1 MFTRRIGQLSRGAGL
16 AVRSRVSAVGLLA
29 ALALF
34 GISPAAFAK
43 ARSFRYYPQDLD
55 MELPGRAE
63 ADLRLGWSGGAAQP
77 HLVAPDI
84 QLDLGLSRTLEV
96 GLDVQA
102 GTLARGDG
110 WTFTD
115 FAWLSAKHLLLDRR
129 ARTRAVAIGIQHGP
143 RLGQGLLPDAL
154 GYQGV
159 VLASLRSP
167 EAMVVFSLGAYGDP
181 RDRLEA
187 ARSLGWFSAVD
198 ATVGITDPWALEAQV
213 SGGNWG
219 STGWSAATSLGAARG
234 IGAHVLRLGA
244 TGTADRVGFSA
255 GFYVG
260 GGFRTSLR

>member
-1 MFTRRIGQLSRGAGL
+1 MFTWPNGQLSRGGGPA
-16 AVRSRVSAVGLLA
+16 AHSRLSAIGLLA
-29 ALALF
+29 TFALF
-34 GISPAAFAK
+34 GLSPAAFAK

-84 QLDLGLSRTLEV
+84 QLDLGLSRTLEI

-115 FAWLSAKHLLLDRR
+115 FAWISAKHLLLDRR
-129 ARTRAVAIGIQHGP
+129 ARARAVAVGIQHGP

-159 VLASLRSP
+159 VLASLRWP
-167 EAMVVFSLGAYGDP
+167 DAMFVLALGAYRDP
-181 RDRLEA
+181 RANPAVPRA
-187 ARSLGWFSAVD
+187 LGWFGSVD
-198 ATVGITDPWALEAQV
+198 ATASISSDWGIEGQL
-213 SGGNWG
+213 SGANWG
-219 STGWSAATSLGAARG
+219 SYGWSAAACLGGARG
-234 IGAHVLRLGA
+234 LGTQTVRLGLSA
-244 TGTADRVGFSA
+244 SIDGAGPSA
-255 GFYVG
+255 GFYFG
-260 GGFRTSLR
+260 AGFRTSLH

>member
-1 MFTRRIGQLSRGAGL
+1 MFTQPDGQLSRGSGP
-16 AVRSRVSAVGLLA
+16 AVYSRLSAIGLLA

-43 ARSFRYYPQDLD
+43 TRSFRYYPQDLD

-84 QLDLGLSRTLEV
+84 QLDLGLSRTLEI

-115 FAWLSAKHLLLDRR
+115 FAWISAKHLLLDHR
-129 ARTRAVAIGIQHGP
+129 ARSKAVAVGLQHGL

-167 EAMVVFSLGAYGDP
+167 KAMVVFSLGAYGDP
-181 RDRLEA
+181 RETLGA
-187 ARSLGWFSAVD
+187 ARSLGWFSSVD
-198 ATVGITDPWALEAQV
+198 ATVGISDASALEAQL
-213 SGGNWG
+213 SCGNWG
-219 STGWSAATSLGAARG
+219 TTGWSATSSLGAAPG
-234 IGAHVLRLGA
+234 IGAHVVRLGA
-244 TGTADRVGFSA
+244 TGTADRDGLSA
-255 GFYVG
+255 GLYVG